1 MNIAYNTDDN
11 FVPQVCASICS
22 VCENNRNVAELTF
35 HILGAELSQ
44 QSKDNLSQLVESYG
58 REMRYY
64 EIGDIKEHFNFSFDT
79 LGWRPVILARL
90 LIDKILPE
98 TVERVVYLDGD
109 TIVRSDISE
118 LDTLDMQGCPV
129 AGVIEPTVNKK
140 NLEKIGLAGHPY
152 INSGVLVID
161 AGKWRKEA
169 VGDEIISYYA
179 AHDGRL
185 FAPDQDAING
195 ALKGRIKYISPAYN
209 YCNNYDYY
217 NYKTL
222 VSIAKPVNY
231 HDYVSAETFAQA
243 NRDPKII
250 HYLGEERPWRI
261 GNRHHYKDDFEKYL
275 SMTAYKDMKFEDGWQ
290 TYFKCFYLFNGVIK
304 ICPLLRHRIITA
316 LIPVFMK
323 YRKKQLA
330 KEKNK

>member
-1 MNIAYNTDDN
+1 
-11 FVPQVCASICS
+11 
-22 VCENNRNVAELTF
+22 
-35 HILGAELSQ
+35 
-44 QSKDNLSQLVESYG
+44 
-58 REMRYY
+58 
-64 EIGDIKEHFNFSFDT
+64 
-79 LGWRPVILARL
+79 
-90 LIDKILPE
+90 
-98 TVERVVYLDGD
+98 
-109 TIVRSDISE
+109 
-118 LDTLDMQGCPV
+118 
-129 AGVIEPTVNKK
+129 
-140 NLEKIGLAGHPY
+140 
-152 INSGVLVID
+152 VLVID
-161 AGKWRKEA
+161 AGMWRKEA

-195 ALKGRIKYISPAYN
+195 ALKSRIKYISPAYN

-217 NYKTL
+217 KYKTL

-231 HDYVSAETFAQA
+231 PDYVSAETFAQA

-275 SMTAYKDMKFEDGWQ
+275 SMTAYKDMKFEYGWQ
-290 TYFKCFYLFNGVIK
+290 TYFKCFYLFNGIMK

-316 LIPVFMK
+316 LIPAFMK